1 MKIDAMSAGALA
13 FAAFAA
19 YVYLKP
25 NPKAPATAASGAA
38 LGMLSDQRQQVGAA
52 LWQNADYLKGAGFS
66 TAGISEW
73 TLPGYFVP
81 QLGSGA

>member
-1 MKIDAMSAGALA
+1 MMKIDAMSAGALA

-19 YVYLKP
+19 WAYLKP
-25 NPKAPATAASGAA
+25 KTPTATGNTSAMD
-38 LGMLSDQRQQVGAA
+38 LLKNQREQVGAS

-66 TAGISEW
+66 TEGISEW

-81 QLGSGA
+81 QLGS